1 MKIKKIIAGG
11 LSILLA
17 VGAIS
22 LAPGNGMVTYAATPP
37 NIASQG
43 AALYNANTG
52 EFLYE
57 KFGNIIPNLFAFC
70 MKKMGISSFSRHQ
83 SQRL

>member
-1 MKIKKIIAGG
+1 
-11 LSILLA
+11 
-17 VGAIS
+17 
-22 LAPGNGMVTYAATPP
+22 MVTHAATPP

-57 KFGNIIPNLFAFC
+57 KEGNKQFFPASITKIMTTLLALES
-70 MKKMGISSFSRHQ
+70 G
-83 SQRL
+83 

>member
-57 KFGNIIPNLFAFC
+57 RWEQAVFPGINHKDYDNIACFGA
-70 MKKMGISSFSRHQ
+70 GGS
-83 SQRL
+83 

>member
-1 MKIKKIIAGG
+1 MKIEKIIAGG
-11 LSILLA
+11 LSILLS
-17 VGAIS
+17 VGVITF
-22 LAPGNGMVTYAATPP
+22 APGNGMVTHAATPP

-57 KFGNIIPNLFAFC
+57 KEGNKQFFPASITKIMTTLLALE
-70 MKKMGISSFSRHQ
+70 Q
-83 SQRL
+83 A

>member
-43 AALYNANTG
+43 AAL
-52 EFLYE
+52 
-57 KFGNIIPNLFAFC
+57 
-70 MKKMGISSFSRHQ
+70 
-83 SQRL
+83 